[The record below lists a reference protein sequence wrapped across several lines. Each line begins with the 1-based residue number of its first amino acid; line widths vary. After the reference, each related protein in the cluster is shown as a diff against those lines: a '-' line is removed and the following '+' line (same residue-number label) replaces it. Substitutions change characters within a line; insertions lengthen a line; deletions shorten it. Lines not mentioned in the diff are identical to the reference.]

1 MPNVKTTALQLDIVE
16 RWVQGMSTRDICEEL
31 KCSAETVRLV
41 KKREDLKE
49 IFYARQREQVIDL
62 IPLAIRRL
70 KDILRDP
77 DTQATA
83 AVGAIKEVFERAHLS
98 ELTDNA
104 DREIKITVTYE

>member
-1 MPNVKTTALQLDIVE
+1 MSEKRTTALQLDILDL
-16 RWVQGMSTRDICEEL
+16 WVQGWTTSAICDEL

-41 KKREDLKE
+41 KKREDLKQMFFE
-49 IFYARQREQVIDL
+49 RQREQVIDL
-62 IPLAIRRL
+62 IPLAVKRL
-70 KDILRDP
+70 RDIIRDP

-104 DREIKITVTYE
+104 DKEIKITVTYE